1 MSSKHINTGSNF
13 DFENDKSKEELFHE
27 KEITISV
34 NQRNGKKCK
43 TNIYGWGEEYD
54 LPKICSYFK
63 KTYKCS
69 GAVIENKDYGS
80 VIELTGNNKKNV
92 YDFLIKEGI
101 CSKEN
106 IITKGL

>member
-1 MSSKHINTGSNF
+1 MMKKNVNNTVS
-13 DFENDKSKEELFHE
+13 FEFETDKQELFPE

-69 GAVIENKDYGS
+69 GAVVENKDYGL
-80 VIELTGNNKKNV
+80 VIELTGDNKKNV
-92 YDFLIKEGI
+92 YDFLINECI
-101 CSKEN
+101 CCKEN
-106 IITKGL
+106 IITKGI

>member
-1 MSSKHINTGSNF
+1 MMKKNVNNGF
-13 DFENDKSKEELFHE
+13 DFDQDKNNQELFPQ

-54 LPKICSYFK
+54 LPKICSHFK

-69 GAVIENKDYGS
+69 GAVVENKDYGS
-80 VIELTGNNKKNV
+80 VIELTGDNKKNV
-92 YDFLIKEGI
+92 YEFLINEGI
-101 CSKEN
+101 CCKEN
-106 IITKGL
+106 IITKGI

>member
-1 MSSKHINTGSNF
+1 MKKNGNNGLDF
-13 DFENDKSKEELFHE
+13 DFDKNKTELFPE
-27 KEITISV
+27 KQITISV

-54 LPKICSYFK
+54 LPQICSYFK

-69 GAVIENKDYGS
+69 GAVVENKDYGM
-80 VIELTGNNKKNV
+80 VIELTGDNKKNV
-92 YDFLIKEGI
+92 CDFLLNEGI

-106 IITKGL
+106 IITKGV